1 MQEGK
6 THNGKI
12 CFMLAMIGIA
22 AILSISMYVA
32 DNLLMS
38 LSFALMMLSMV
49 PFYIKFEKKE
59 LNAEEMVLIAM
70 ISALAAVGRVP
81 FPALPSIQPT
91 SFIIIM
97 AALAFGKEVGFL
109 VGNTAALISNL
120 FLGQG
125 PWTPWQMVSWGM
137 MGFTA
142 GWLKD
147 GNFIKSKSQLCCF
160 GFVWG
165 FLFGWMMNL
174 WALLFFQLSDISWKL
189 ILGSCIT
196 SFKFDLNHALCNV
209 VFILLFNDR
218 FTKILNRTKEK
229 YGLLK

>member
-1 MQEGK
+1 MQERK
-6 THNGKI
+6 MHNGKI
-12 CFMLAMIGIA
+12 RLMLTMIGIA
-22 AILSISMYVA
+22 AILTISMYVA
-32 DNLLMS
+32 DNLLMPT
-38 LSFALMMLSMV
+38 SFALMILSMV
-49 PFYIKFEKKE
+49 PFYMKFENKE
-59 LNAEEMVLIAM
+59 LNAEEIVLIAM

-81 FPALPSIQPT
+81 FAALPSIQPT
-91 SFIIIM
+91 SFIVIM
-97 AALAFGKEVGFL
+97 AAMSFGKEVGFL

-147 GNFIKSKSQLCCF
+147 AHFIKSKFYLCFF

-174 WALLFFQLSDISWKL
+174 WVVLFFQLNDITWKL
-189 ILGSCIT
+189 ILGSCIA
-196 SFKFDLNHALCNV
+196 SFNFDLYHALCNV
-209 VFILLFNDR
+209 IFILLFYDR
-218 FTKILNRTKEK
+218 FTRILNRTKEK